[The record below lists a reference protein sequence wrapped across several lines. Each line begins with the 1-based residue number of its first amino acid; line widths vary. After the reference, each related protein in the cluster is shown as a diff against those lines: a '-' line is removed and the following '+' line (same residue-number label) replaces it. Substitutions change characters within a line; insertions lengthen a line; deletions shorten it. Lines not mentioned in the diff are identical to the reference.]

1 MTEETTPERNIGEC
15 IAYLYY
21 IKQKKARINKITKKL
36 TEMAEATE
44 QLLIKKIKDQ
54 GVEGLH
60 SNGISATVS
69 EETFGNIKDYEAFET
84 YLKETDSLFILQRRL
99 SQVAVRDLWNSGET
113 IPGVEA
119 FTKTTLSLS
128 KR

>member
-36 TEMAEATE
+36 NEMAEATE
-44 QLLIKKIKDQ
+44 LLLIKKIKEQ

-60 SNGISATVS
+60 SGNISASIS
-69 EETFGNIKDYEAFET
+69 EETFGNIKDFEAFET
-84 YLKETDSLFILQRRL
+84 YMKDSDSLFLLQRRL
-99 SQVAVRDLWNSGET
+99 SQVAIRDLWASGET

-119 FTKTTLSLS
+119 FTKTTLSLC